1 MDFEHDA
8 SAHRYR
14 LTRDGET
21 ISIADYRPL
30 HDGRTL
36 EFHHTLTHRPHRGHG
51 HAADLVRHA
60 LADVRASGGRV
71 VATCWFV
78 DQFIDTHPE
87 YADLRA

>member
-21 ISIADYRPL
+21 ISLADYRPL
-30 HDGRTL
+30 DDGRTL
-36 EFHHTLTHRPHRGHG
+36 VFHHTLTKPEHRDHG
-51 HAADLVRHA
+51 HAEHLVRRA
-60 LADVRASGGRV
+60 LDDVRASGRRV
-71 VATCWFV
+71 VAACWFV